1 LKYLVSTV
9 TIFNSYLFLNKLL
22 SVRFNLLHPFLSK
35 ITLYAA
41 SIDSNY
47 TVCRKNLIMVIS
59 SSHIYS
65 KSNLD
70 VVNINTANK
79 INVKRFTQNGQIQ
92 IYQSSYRGSYSSII
106 RDSLRN
112 AALGRKV
119 LLIQFMKGGV
129 KQGVYNAVRLCGNL
143 TWVRSS
149 HSFDQYNIEA
159 VENNKNLKKSI
170 HESTIELWNFCKKEL
185 QSGENDQIIL
195 DEIFLAIV
203 MKIIDKDDLISTLEN
218 RFISGDV
225 ILTGTAIPKDLLL
238 MANQITELRS

>member
-1 LKYLVSTV
+1 
-9 TIFNSYLFLNKLL
+9 
-22 SVRFNLLHPFLSK
+22 
-35 ITLYAA
+35 
-41 SIDSNY
+41 
-47 TVCRKNLIMVIS
+47 MVIS

-65 KSNLD
+65 KNKLD
-70 VVNINTANK
+70 VVNINNAKK

-92 IYQSSYRGSYSSII
+92 IYQSSYRGSYTSII

-129 KQGVYNAVRLCGNL
+129 NQGVDNPEKLCGNL

-149 HSFDQYNIEA
+149 HSFDQYNSEA
-159 VENNKNLKKSI
+159 IENNKNLKKSI
-170 HESTIELWNFCKKEL
+170 HESITELWNFCKREL

-195 DEIFLAIV
+195 DEIFLAID
-203 MKIIDKDDLISTLEN
+203 MKIINKDDLISTLEN

-225 ILTGTAIPKDLLL
+225 ILTGTDIPKDLLL

>member
-1 LKYLVSTV
+1 
-9 TIFNSYLFLNKLL
+9 
-22 SVRFNLLHPFLSK
+22 
-35 ITLYAA
+35 
-41 SIDSNY
+41 
-47 TVCRKNLIMVIS
+47 MVIS

-65 KSNLD
+65 KGNLD
-70 VVNINTANK
+70 VVKTNTDNK
-79 INVKRFTQNGQIQ
+79 INLKKFPQNGQIQ
-92 IYQSSYRGSYSSII
+92 IYQSSYRGSYTSII

-129 KQGVYNAVRLCGNL
+129 KQGVDHPVKLCGNL

-149 HSFDQYNIEA
+149 HSFDQYNSETI
-159 VENNKNLKKSI
+159 ENNNNLKRSI
-170 HESTIELWNFCKKEL
+170 QESTFELWNFCKREL

-195 DEIFLAIV
+195 DEIFLAID
-203 MKIIDKDDLISTLEN
+203 MKFIDKDDLISTLEN

-225 ILTGTAIPKDLLL
+225 ILTGTDIPKDLLL

>member
-1 LKYLVSTV
+1 
-9 TIFNSYLFLNKLL
+9 
-22 SVRFNLLHPFLSK
+22 
-35 ITLYAA
+35 
-41 SIDSNY
+41 
-47 TVCRKNLIMVIS
+47 MVIS

-65 KSNLD
+65 KGNLD
-70 VVNINTANK
+70 VVKTNNDNK
-79 INVKRFTQNGQIQ
+79 YNLKKFQQNGQIQ
-92 IYQSSYRGSYSSII
+92 IYQSSYRGSYTSII

-129 KQGVYNAVRLCGNL
+129 KQGVDHSVKLCGNL

-149 HSFDQYNIEA
+149 HSYDQYNSEA
-159 VENNKNLKKSI
+159 IENNKTLKKSI
-170 HESTIELWNFCKKEL
+170 YESTIELWNFCKREL

-195 DEIFLAIV
+195 DEIFLAID
-203 MKIIDKDDLISTLEN
+203 MKFIDKDDLISTLEN

>member
-1 LKYLVSTV
+1 
-9 TIFNSYLFLNKLL
+9 
-22 SVRFNLLHPFLSK
+22 
-35 ITLYAA
+35 
-41 SIDSNY
+41 
-47 TVCRKNLIMVIS
+47 MVIS

-65 KSNLD
+65 KGNLD
-70 VVNINTANK
+70 AVKTNTSNRINLK
-79 INVKRFTQNGQIQ
+79 KFPQNGQIQ
-92 IYQSSYRGSYSSII
+92 IYQSLYRGSYTSII

-129 KQGVYNAVRLCGNL
+129 NQGVDHAEKLCGNL

-149 HSFDQYNIEA
+149 HSFDQYNSEA
-159 VENNKNLKKSI
+159 IENNKTLKKSI
-170 HESTIELWNFCKKEL
+170 YESTIELWNFCKKEL

-195 DEIFLAIV
+195 DEIFLAID

-225 ILTGTAIPKDLLL
+225 ILTGTDIPKDFLL

>member
-1 LKYLVSTV
+1 
-9 TIFNSYLFLNKLL
+9 
-22 SVRFNLLHPFLSK
+22 
-35 ITLYAA
+35 
-41 SIDSNY
+41 
-47 TVCRKNLIMVIS
+47 MVNS

-65 KSNLD
+65 KDNLD
-70 VVNINTANK
+70 FVNINTANK
-79 INVKRFTQNGQIQ
+79 FNVKRFTQNGQIQ
-92 IYQSSYRGSYSSII
+92 IYQSSYRGSYASII

-129 KQGVYNAVRLCGNL
+129 NQGIANAIKLCGNL

-149 HSFDQYNIEA
+149 NSLDQYNSEE
-159 VENNKNLKKSI
+159 VENNENLKQSI
-170 HESTIELWNFCKKEL
+170 FESTNELWNFCKKEL
-185 QSGENDQIIL
+185 LSGENDQIIL
-195 DEIFLAIV
+195 DEIFLAIE

-225 ILTGTAIPKDLLL
+225 ILTGTDIPKDLLL

>member
-1 LKYLVSTV
+1 
-9 TIFNSYLFLNKLL
+9 
-22 SVRFNLLHPFLSK
+22 
-35 ITLYAA
+35 
-41 SIDSNY
+41 
-47 TVCRKNLIMVIS
+47 MVIS

-70 VVNINTANK
+70 VVKTNTANTT
-79 INVKRFTQNGQIQ
+79 NVKKFSQNGQIQ
-92 IYQSSYRGSYSSII
+92 IYQSSYRGSYTSII

-129 KQGVYNAVRLCGNL
+129 KQGVDHAVKLCGNL

-149 HSFDQYNIEA
+149 HSFDQYNSEA
-159 VENNKNLKKSI
+159 IENNKNLKKSI
-170 HESTIELWNFCKKEL
+170 HESTIELWNFCKREL

-195 DEIFLAIV
+195 DEIFLAIE

-225 ILTGTAIPKDLLL
+225 ILTGTDIPSDFLL

>member
-1 LKYLVSTV
+1 
-9 TIFNSYLFLNKLL
+9 
-22 SVRFNLLHPFLSK
+22 
-35 ITLYAA
+35 
-41 SIDSNY
+41 
-47 TVCRKNLIMVIS
+47 MVIS
-59 SSHIYS
+59 SSHSYF
-65 KSNLD
+65 KSNSD
-70 VVNINTANK
+70 VVK
-79 INVKRFTQNGQIQ
+79 INSGKNISLKRFTQNGQIQ

-129 KQGVYNAVRLCGNL
+129 KQGVDNAVKLCGNL

-149 HSFDQYNIEA
+149 HSFDQYYSEA
-159 VENNKNLKKSI
+159 IENNKNLKKSI

-195 DEIFLAIV
+195 DEIFLAIK
-203 MKIIDKDDLISTLEN
+203 MKIIDKDDLISTLES

-225 ILTGTAIPKDLLL
+225 ILTGTDIPKDLLL
-238 MANQITELRS
+238 MANQITQLRS